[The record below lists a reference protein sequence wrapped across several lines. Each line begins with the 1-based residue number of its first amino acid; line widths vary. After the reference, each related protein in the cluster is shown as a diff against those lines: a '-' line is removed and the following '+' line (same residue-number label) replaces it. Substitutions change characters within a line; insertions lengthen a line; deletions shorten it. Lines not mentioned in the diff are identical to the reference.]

1 MQKSKIFKV
10 RENVKSYNSPKAGG
24 NLYVHAV
31 TFEGDPVE
39 YEHHSK
45 TQQPKYKPGEELW
58 YEVTTDNYGNKKIK
72 PCKAPEPSVQYQS
85 AFNQGPIN
93 VPPVFSTGIS
103 YNDAWLRIF
112 QGICSL
118 KTGQATL
125 VDVIKHTD
133 ELAER
138 FK

>member
-1 MQKSKIFKV
+1 MQKSRISKI

-31 TFEGDPVE
+31 TFEGDPIE

-72 PCKAPEPSVQYQS
+72 PGKAPDSQNNLIPPSLSPNTVIS
-85 AFNQGPIN
+85 D
-93 VPPVFSTGIS
+93 VS

-112 QGICSL
+112 QAICSL
-118 KTGQATL
+118 KAGQATL